1 MYSAFEEIKS
11 EILTGDYASLQRRI
25 GETIANLQIYSVLFE
40 DEKTEFE
47 IRNMFFEIEDAE
59 QQSGDR
65 GNLELLERLYNKY
78 TFELS
83 HSSIDG
89 KSKDVML
96 AFLRQ
101 LSTQIQT
108 LNLIG

>member
-11 EILTGDYASLQRRI
+11 EILTGDYISLQRRI

-40 DEKTEFE
+40 DAKTEFE
-47 IRNMFFEIEDAE
+47 IRKIFFEIEDAE
-59 QQSGDR
+59 QQNGDR

-78 TFELS
+78 TSELCR
-83 HSSIDG
+83 SSIDG

-101 LSTQIQT
+101 LNTQIQT

>member
-11 EILTGDYASLQRRI
+11 EILTGDYASLRQRI
-25 GETIANLQIYSVLFE
+25 GETIANMQIYSVLFE
-40 DEKTEFE
+40 DEKIEFE
-47 IRNMFFEIEDAE
+47 IRKMFFQIEDTE
-59 QQSGDR
+59 QQSGEKK
-65 GNLELLERLYNKY
+65 NLELLEKLYNRY
-78 TFELS
+78 TAELS

-89 KSKDVML
+89 KSKEVML

-101 LSTQIQT
+101 LNTQIQT